1 MSGSIGDP
9 VVYLHP
15 NGRDYVALL
24 GEDDWQQWPAEQ
36 GGWQRRAACPATVA
50 DACEELEPRLA
61 SLALRLSGVV
71 ADGE

>member
-1 MSGSIGDP
+1 MPALTEDV

-24 GEDDWQQWPAEQ
+24 GEDDWQQWPAERN
-36 GGWQRRAACPATVA
+36 GWAQRHGCSATLA
-50 DACEELEPRLA
+50 DACEELEPKLA
-61 SLALRLSGVV
+61 ALALRLSGVV